1 MDPNCKILIG
11 SFELSHGDVNFTS
24 IDKPGLSVS
33 RDAGYT
39 VAITTDIGIE
49 LASEGMARE
58 LVHKIQNMRR
68 SAEFDIADQI
78 TTYYEGDSQ
87 LKDVISAHNEYLRQE
102 TLSVKLIEGKPPESS
117 YIENHRLD
125 GLSITLG
132 VKR

>member
-1 MDPNCKILIG
+1 M
-11 SFELSHGDVNFTS
+11 SHGDVNFTS

-78 TTYYEGDSQ
+78 TTYYECDSQ

-102 TLSVKLIEGKPPESS
+102 TLSAKLIEGKPSESS